1 VGGVGEVLGAE
12 IETVKGVP
20 VGSEDVV
27 AAERYQESQFVA
39 VVAEDLLLENQ
50 SAEVVGRAGAARE
63 SRLAAEQDPLEESR
77 AAESSDSEQKTLGI
91 DTLADP
97 VATETS

>member
-1 VGGVGEVLGAE
+1 VVGVGVLGAE
-12 IETVKGVP
+12 IETVKGVR

-27 AAERYQESQFVA
+27 AAEKYHESPFVA

-50 SAEVVGRAGAARE
+50 SAEVVEKAGADRD
-63 SRLAAEQDPLEESR
+63 SRLAAEQDPLEESW
-77 AAESSDSEQKTLGI
+77 AAESSDSEQKSQGI

-97 VATETS
+97 VATETL

>member
-1 VGGVGEVLGAE
+1 VVEVGALGAE

-27 AAERYQESQFVA
+27 AAEKYQESPFVG

-50 SAEVVGRAGAARE
+50 SAEVVERAGADRE
-63 SRLAAEQDPLEESR
+63 SRLAAEQDPLEKSW
-77 AAESSDSEQKTLGI
+77 AAESSDSEQKTQSI